1 MYRNNSKKYKILFF
15 SPKPS
20 VCECSLFLAQL
31 GKHQLHMSSDVIEP
45 VFWFVIPIIAH
56 AFTDGSAKNLR
67 SVHTAD
73 VLNVLSGVQD
83 KNEA

>member
-1 MYRNNSKKYKILFF
+1 MDFGDFLHLTHFLVQNHPYVSALF
-15 SPKPS
+15 
-20 VCECSLFLAQL
+20 FLAQL

>member
-1 MYRNNSKKYKILFF
+1 
-15 SPKPS
+15 
-20 VCECSLFLAQL
+20 
-31 GKHQLHMSSDVIEP
+31 MSSDVIEL